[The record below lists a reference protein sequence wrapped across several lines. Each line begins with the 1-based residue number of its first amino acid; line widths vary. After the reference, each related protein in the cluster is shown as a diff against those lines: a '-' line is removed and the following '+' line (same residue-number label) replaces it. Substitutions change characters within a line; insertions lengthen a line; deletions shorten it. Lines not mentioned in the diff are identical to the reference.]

1 MSLWN
6 LDSQTYTETTVN
18 ISYDL
23 VQVTLGKITGR
34 ERHKGNWQIAEG
46 GAWVLGITGRPT
58 INGGTTPL
66 WVLSPEFYHILTIK
80 VREKIF
86 SSCGHDKGKS

>member
-34 ERHKGNWQIAEG
+34 ERHKGN
-46 GAWVLGITGRPT
+46 
-58 INGGTTPL
+58 
-66 WVLSPEFYHILTIK
+66 
-80 VREKIF
+80 
-86 SSCGHDKGKS
+86 

>member
-6 LDSQTYTETTVN
+6 LESQTYTETTVN

-66 WVLSPEFYHILTIK
+66 WVLSPEF
-80 VREKIF
+80 
-86 SSCGHDKGKS
+86 